1 MQDTGTF
8 SEPLSVHILVSRR
21 RQRTGRAC
29 SSLVHGRTYR
39 IRVLCFAFT
48 GHTAFSGCHKD
59 EDECAELR
67 YAHGDDR
74 GRDTV
79 SHNSVCASSPLQ
91 RHRPTL
97 PDVAFRYSIDRRR

>member
-59 EDECAELR
+59 EDMSVRSLDTPMVMTAVETRFPIIQYVLR
-67 YAHGDDR
+67 RPYSGTAPR
-74 GRDTV
+74 FRM
-79 SHNSVCASSPLQ
+79 SPSGT
-91 RHRPTL
+91 P
-97 PDVAFRYSIDRRR
+97 